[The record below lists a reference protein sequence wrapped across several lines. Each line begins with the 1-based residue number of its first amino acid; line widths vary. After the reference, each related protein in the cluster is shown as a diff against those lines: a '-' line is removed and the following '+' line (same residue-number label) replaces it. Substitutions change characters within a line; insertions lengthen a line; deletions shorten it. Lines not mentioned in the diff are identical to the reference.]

1 MSLLNFPNTD
11 SFKESDFL
19 PQSRTGVH
27 FQGTYT
33 LDILRIKLKN
43 EQIVDLG
50 NVFTEI
56 EVFEDVFKY
65 SIEGRIRIKDYV
77 GGMEK
82 FIFTGG
88 EEITIRAL
96 KPNGQNEVILSRDD
110 LIVTHLSPVVFT
122 QNNDRTYDLFFKSK
136 STVNSMK
143 KKVFKSFGTD
153 RSLSSVVKKLFSEI
167 DTSTSNLTITGSDI
181 FLNNA
186 YICPGKR
193 PLEAINMLAK
203 RACVDGD
210 YFLFFERFAKNPS
223 ENFTHVF
230 IGLNTLKDF
239 WLTNSSIPKITYE
252 PNTSKVNYID
262 EFESESNVS
271 TVYVRLE
278 QNFDHMAFTK
288 SGFYNSRIRT
298 LDLINQNY
306 SDTKIDYLNEPEK
319 NIKTIYNNRF
329 IDSKNIFANYDSTT
343 IERII
348 VKPRSDAIT
357 NKSEWL
363 KYDTY
368 GSVLNSGIRVVV
380 EISGATNKISVG
392 SFVELNIPS
401 QTSRTI
407 RYESPVPHDDQ
418 IYSGKYM
425 VTAAKH
431 FLTRDSYNKTL
442 ELSRGSLKFDI
453 DTIVDR
459 FSVVEAT

>member
-1 MSLLNFPNTD
+1 MSLLNFPNSD
-11 SFKESDFL
+11 SFNEQDFI
-19 PQSRTGVH
+19 PQSQTGVH

-33 LDILRIKLKN
+33 LDTLRIKLKN
-43 EQIVDLG
+43 EQIVELG

-82 FIFTGG
+82 FILTGG
-88 EEITIRAL
+88 EEIAIRAL
-96 KPNGQNEVILSRDD
+96 KPNGQNEIILSRDD

-136 STVNSMK
+136 SSVNSMK
-143 KKVFKSFGTD
+143 KKIFKSFGSD

-193 PLEAINMLAK
+193 PLDAINMLAK
-203 RACVDGD
+203 RACVNGD
-210 YFLFFERFAKNPS
+210 YFLFFERFARNPS

-230 IGLNTLKDF
+230 IGFNTLKDF
-239 WLTNSSIPKITYE
+239 WSKNASIPKITYE

-262 EFESESNVS
+262 ETESESNVS
-271 TVYVRLE
+271 TFYVRLE

-306 SDTKIDYLNEPEK
+306 SDTKIDYINESED
-319 NIKTIYNNRF
+319 NLKTIYDNRF
-329 IDSKNIFANYDSTT
+329 IDSKNIFAKYDSTT
-343 IERII
+343 IERLI
-348 VKPRSDAIT
+348 VKPRNDTIT
-357 NKSEWL
+357 NKNEWL

-380 EISGATNKISVG
+380 QVSGATNKISAG
-392 SFVELNIPS
+392 SLVELSIPS
-401 QTSRTI
+401 QASKTI
-407 RYESPVPHDDQ
+407 RYESPVPHEDQ
-418 IYSGKYM
+418 VYSGKYM
-425 VTAAKH
+425 VTAARH
-431 FLTRDSYNKTL
+431 YLTPKSYNKTL
-442 ELSRGSLKFDI
+442 ELSRGSLRFDI
-453 DTIVDR
+453 DTLVDR
-459 FSVVEAT
+459 FSAAEAI

>member
-1 MSLLNFPNTD
+1 MSLLNFPNTN
-11 SFKESDFL
+11 SFNEQDFI
-19 PQSRTGVH
+19 PQLQTGVH

-33 LDILRIKLKN
+33 LDTLRIKLKN
-43 EQIVDLG
+43 EQIVELG

-77 GGMEK
+77 GGIEK
-82 FIFTGG
+82 FILTGG
-88 EEITIRAL
+88 EEIAIRAL
-96 KPNGQNEVILSRDD
+96 KPNGQNEIILSRDD

-136 STVNSMK
+136 SSVNSMK
-143 KKVFKSFGTD
+143 KKVFKSFGSD

-193 PLEAINMLAK
+193 PLDAINMLAK
-203 RACVDGD
+203 RACVNGD
-210 YFLFFERFAKNPS
+210 YFLFFERFARNPS

-230 IGLNTLKDF
+230 IGFNTLKDF
-239 WLTNSSIPKITYE
+239 WSKNASIPKITYE

-262 EFESESNVS
+262 ETESESNVS
-271 TVYVRLE
+271 TFYVRLE

-306 SDTKIDYLNEPEK
+306 SDTKIDYINESED
-319 NIKTIYNNRF
+319 NLKTIYDNRF
-329 IDSKNIFANYDSTT
+329 IDSKNIFAKYDSTT
-343 IERII
+343 IERLI

-357 NKSEWL
+357 NKNEWL

-380 EISGATNKISVG
+380 QVSGATNKISAG
-392 SFVELNIPS
+392 SLVELSIPS
-401 QTSRTI
+401 QASKTI
-407 RYESPVPHDDQ
+407 RYESPVPHEDQ
-418 IYSGKYM
+418 VYSGKYM
-425 VTAAKH
+425 VTAARH
-431 FLTRDSYNKTL
+431 YLTPKSYNKTL
-442 ELSRGSLKFDI
+442 ELSRGSLRFDI
-453 DTIVDR
+453 DTLVDK
-459 FSVVEAT
+459 FSAAEAI